1 MPRENKL
8 KNYSL
13 SDVNTSKIPKN
24 ELFSSISH
32 LFGIVLSIIGTTIL
46 ITISTLKK
54 KDLHALVFFIYGC
67 SMTLLYVMSTLY
79 HIFPKGS
86 KIKKIFRKFDHI
98 SIFIL
103 IAGTYTPACAI
114 LMPDKSGIIIL
125 CIVWSLA
132 ILGIIFKIIFT
143 NSPGWFN
150 GSIFIIMGWIIIF
163 KIKPIYQALNGKG
176 FFWLVFGGIVY
187 TIGAIVYALSKK
199 FNPAINMK
207 MHDIFHILIIIAS
220 ASHFWLMLKYISNF

>member
-1 MPRENKL
+1 MLTENKL
-8 KNYSL
+8 KKYLL
-13 SDVNTSKIPKN
+13 SNINTSKIPKN

-32 LFGIVLSIIGTTIL
+32 LFGIILSIIGTTIL
-46 ITISTLKK
+46 ITISALKK
-54 KDLHALVFFIYGC
+54 KDLHILVFFIYGF
-67 SMTLLYVMSTLY
+67 SMTLLYSMSTLY

-114 LMPDKSGIIIL
+114 LVPNKSGLIIL

-132 ILGIIFKIIFT
+132 IIGVIFKAIFT

-150 GSIFIIMGWIIIF
+150 GFIFIIMGWLILF
-163 KIKPIYQALNGKG
+163 KIQPIYKALSVKG
-176 FFWLVFGGIVY
+176 FFL
-187 TIGAIVYALSKK
+187 
-199 FNPAINMK
+199 
-207 MHDIFHILIIIAS
+207 AS
-220 ASHFWLMLKYISNF
+220 FWWNRIYNRRNSIYIK